1 MPRPRK
7 FDEHEVL
14 DSCINTFV
22 QNGYTGTSMSMI
34 MDVTG
39 LQKGSIYAAFK
50 SKETLFLKCLE
61 RYMELNY
68 KKMRKKLDDEV
79 PPMDAIESY
88 IYDQILPQAGEQRQ
102 AQGSLIVNTM
112 IENEPAIPELQVLL
126 LTINQRLSDAMA
138 NVVRQAQGEGHIR
151 IDMDAEDIAN
161 QIQIF
166 ICGMQPYLRCGLPE
180 TDIKDKT
187 RLFLTQ
193 LLRPY

>member
-14 DSCINTFV
+14 DACIDTFV

-34 MDVTG
+34 MEVSG

-88 IYDQILPQAGEQRQ
+88 IYDQILPQAGEKRQ